1 MKVKIQ
7 DINGEITEEEIT
19 PIYRCHH
26 VNDRKY
32 YPTLKDYISHNLS
45 PMATIA
51 KWIKETHPTAHAV
64 FIGPCVAKKKEVQK
78 PEVNKYVDYTMTFEE
93 LQALVDAFDIDATKL
108 DESPLDNASYYG
120 RIFARCGGLSDAVNE
135 ALKEQGS
142 DFVAKSLMCDGLDNC
157 KAGLTKAKSPTRDF
171 NFIEGMACVNGCIGG
186 PCMLTHEFR
195 NKADVDKYGKSA
207 KETTIKGSI
216 SIYVDPDKE

>member
-1 MKVKIQ
+1 
-7 DINGEITEEEIT
+7 
-19 PIYRCHH
+19 
-26 VNDRKY
+26 
-32 YPTLKDYISHNLS
+32 
-45 PMATIA
+45 
-51 KWIKETHPTAHAV
+51 
-64 FIGPCVAKKKEVQK
+64 
-78 PEVNKYVDYTMTFEE
+78 MTFEE